1 MENRIGYMKKPPHRP
16 PAQGIP
22 CRLLT
27 AALIILTLLP
37 VRSRAQN
44 VGLPDTSLIHWAYAA
59 AFGTG
64 VYQLGGEARTYVF
77 RFRPKI
83 KKTFSF
89 QNHLGGRKFYFDI
102 RLPIT
107 LGLHD
112 FDIGDIGDLLSL
124 NFQQI
129 SFTPGV
135 MLQVPLHRNWDIQL
149 FANIG
154 AGAELKSS
162 RNTALIYWG
171 GINSRYQF
179 NVFKTDFALL
189 NSIGSYG
196 HNPNNGEAGAIS
208 TLITGLEWNPRL
220 FKMEWGEEP
229 LYLNTIVLYYYYFEG
244 LDILWNS
251 DRDPKTLSWEWEIG
265 LSLNKKTPFRLWFL
279 SFQRLGLG
287 YRFSPESS
295 GIRFFTSAVFY

>member
-1 MENRIGYMKKPPHRP
+1 MRIKLQHAQTRRP
-16 PAQGIP
+16 FP
-22 CRLLT
+22 CR
-27 AALIILTLLP
+27 AACGVLPIILSILIFIP
-37 VRSRAQN
+37 PGAKAQIA
-44 VGLPDTSLIHWAYAA
+44 GLPNTNLIHWAYAA

-83 KKTFSF
+83 KTTFSF

-112 FDIGDIGDLLSL
+112 FDLGEIGDLLSL

-129 SFTPGV
+129 SFTPGA
-135 MLQVPLHRNWDIQL
+135 MLQVPLRKNWDIQI

-179 NVFKTDFALL
+179 NVFRTDFALL

-196 HNPNNGEAGAIS
+196 HNPSNGEAGAIS
-208 TLITGLEWNPRL
+208 NLTTGLEWNPRL

-265 LSLNKKTPFRLWFL
+265 LSLSKKTPFRLWFL